1 MSFLG
6 FTERGTKDVIVTSII
21 NNSNYILLF
30 GVGAIMFFLSLLYI
44 FPNDL
49 FTSALFF
56 DGLQLQQVFSQPA
69 KMFSSGIW
77 AGLPDLSTEAFAF
90 AASLACLQV
99 FLGYRSSTASGP
111 GLFSGVK
118 QITQGKRI
126 DASKLKW
133 FLAYVAVA
141 TFDTWTD
148 TEYRSFYGQQSLYL
162 KALITSFF
170 FYNLFSEWA
179 LVQGSKLMIN
189 YGFVLLQMLKP
200 GKNRGMAGAPQP
212 PRNNQGQ
219 QGGQKPQQQQNQSRK
234 NKNRGGIPQQQN
246 GRPNQNPQ
254 QQQRPDPRFDP
265 RAMNPIVMP
274 GMRLVDDE
282 ADRD

>member
-30 GVGAIMFFLSLLYI
+30 GVGAIMFFLSLFYI

-126 DASKLKW
+126 DANKLKW

-162 KALITSFF
+162 KALVTSFF

-200 GKNRGMAGAPQP
+200 GKNRGMAGVPQP

-219 QGGQKPQQQQNQSRK
+219 PHGGQKPQPQNQSRK
-234 NKNRGGIPQQQN
+234 KGRGGNQQN
-246 GRPNQNPQ
+246 GNNRPNPNQPQ
-254 QQQRPDPRFDP
+254 PRFDP
-265 RAMNPIVMP
+265 RDPRQSGMNPIVMP
-274 GMRLVDDE
+274 EMRLVDDE

>member
-1 MSFLG
+1 MSLFG
-6 FTERGTKDVIVTSII
+6 FTEKGTKDVIVSNII

-30 GVGAIMFFLSLLYI
+30 IVGAVMFFLSLIYI

-56 DGLQLQQVFSQPA
+56 DGLQLQQVFSSPA
-69 KMFSSGIW
+69 KMFTSGIW

-99 FLGYRSSTASGP
+99 FLGYRSSTADGTLVGGIT
-111 GLFSGVK
+111 GLLKGRK
-118 QITQGKRI
+118 TEL
-126 DASKLKW
+126 SKLKW
-133 FLAYVAVA
+133 FLFYVAVA

-189 YGFVLLQMLKP
+189 YGFVLLNTLKGGKSSMANRP
-200 GKNRGMAGAPQP
+200 SNQGGNQQRPQPPQQQQSKKNRGGGNNN
-212 PRNNQGQ
+212 RN
-219 QGGQKPQQQQNQSRK
+219 PQQQQNSRPQMPQSHM
-234 NKNRGGIPQQQN
+234 PQ
-246 GRPNQNPQ
+246 
-254 QQQRPDPRFDP
+254 FDP
-265 RAMNPIVMP
+265 RAAGGRRPPIEMP
-274 GMRLVDDE
+274 PITGITDNDFE
-282 ADRD
+282 